1 MSLIILHT
9 AAAAA
14 AACHCYNHDLKPI
27 AAHHHYH
34 HQRIAVTCTAAS
46 LSQGYKPCRGQRRP
60 GKGQAL
66 TAPCPQ
72 AHALVS

>member
-1 MSLIILHT
+1 MSLIIIHT
-9 AAAAA
+9 AAAA

-34 HQRIAVTCTAAS
+34 HEAI
-46 LSQGYKPCRGQRRP
+46 LSQGQRRP

-66 TAPCPQ
+66 MAPCPQ